1 MHLSEL
7 FIVLSLAF
15 GLGMLH
21 ALDADHVM
29 AVTGLAAN
37 KSDRRS
43 ALHFCL
49 RWAMG
54 HGLVLLI
61 VGALV
66 FLLGMNIPHS
76 LSHYA
81 ETFVGL
87 MLIIIGGIV
96 LGNLSRKNTHVH
108 FHAHDGLPAHAHW
121 HMHSK
126 HELSRHKTA
135 GHLHEHGPVLVGML
149 HGLAGSSPLL
159 AIIPLSMLDSQL
171 TGLLYLLLFSLGVL
185 LAMLLFGGVLGVAMQ
200 AIERAGQKLFTA
212 VRALTGL
219 SAIVLGGFILKGL
232 G

>member
-1 MHLSEL
+1 MHLNEI
-7 FIVLSLAF
+7 FVVLSLAF

-29 AVTGLAAN
+29 AVTGLVAN

-43 ALHFCL
+43 ALRFCL
-49 RWAMG
+49 RWAVG

-66 FLLGMNIPHS
+66 FGLGMSIPHS
-76 LSHYA
+76 LSHNA
-81 ETFVGL
+81 EILVGV
-87 MLIIIGGIV
+87 MLIIIGVIV
-96 LGNLSRKNTHVH
+96 LLNLYRKRTHVH

-121 HMHSK
+121 HEHSK
-126 HELSRHKTA
+126 QELSQHKHA
-135 GHLHEHGPVLVGML
+135 GHRHEHGPMLVGML

-159 AIIPLSMLDSQL
+159 AIIPISMLQSPAI
-171 TGLLYLLLFSLGVL
+171 GLLYLLLFSSGVL

-200 AIERAGQKLFTA
+200 AIQRAGDRLFMA

-232 G
+232 S